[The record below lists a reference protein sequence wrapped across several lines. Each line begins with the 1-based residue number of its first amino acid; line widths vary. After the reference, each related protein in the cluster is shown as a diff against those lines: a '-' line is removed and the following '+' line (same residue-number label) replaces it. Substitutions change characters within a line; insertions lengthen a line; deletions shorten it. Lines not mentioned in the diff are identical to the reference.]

1 MDIVGLIMMGIGI
14 SVLGKAVIGP
24 GGRDDIGL
32 VTTAVCGIVGVLV
45 GWYATAGLGTAAAV
59 EVVRLAIALLF
70 GSAFATVAA
79 LVTGRSLSGRL

>member
-45 GWYATAGLGTAAAV
+45 GWYATAGLGTAGAV